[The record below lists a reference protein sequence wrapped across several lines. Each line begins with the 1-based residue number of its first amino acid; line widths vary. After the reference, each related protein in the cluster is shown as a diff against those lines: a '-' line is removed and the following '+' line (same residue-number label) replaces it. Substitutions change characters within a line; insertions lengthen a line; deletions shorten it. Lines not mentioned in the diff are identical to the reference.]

1 MRDNLKTAILS
12 ASVTA
17 FGKLFLCCWALFLL
31 SVPRA
36 LSAAASKPDPGK
48 DLFLAHCA
56 KCHARN
62 GEGVKGKYQDR
73 LQGDRTLPRLTR
85 YIERNMPDDDP
96 GSITPEQSGAVAKYI
111 YGAFYSREARG
122 EKPPRIELARL
133 TNRQYLNSVA
143 DLLNEFTGQNTRDNG
158 ERGLRATYYDA
169 KHFNDDKKLFER
181 RDGEVAFDF
190 KENKPNGSAAETNGF
205 SIQWRG
211 SVKAEETGDYEFI
224 LKTPNG
230 ARLWVNDEE
239 EPLIDAW
246 VASGKLAEHRGK
258 IRLLGGRLSPLRLDF
273 FKAAE
278 KTASISLSWE
288 PPHGAEQTVPARDLL
303 PIHFPPT
310 FVVSTPFP
318 PDDSSQGY
326 ERGISISKAWD
337 EAATAAAIETA
348 KYVADN
354 LDRLSCSKPE
364 DTNRLQKVQQS
375 CATFVAAAFHQP
387 LSSEDRRVFVDSQFR
402 KVSGDTSEKGK
413 NSKLQTPNSK
423 EIPKSNL
430 QNREIEDAVR
440 RVVLL
445 ALKSPRFLYR
455 GLSAGKPDDYEI
467 AARLSY
473 ALWDSLPNAE
483 LRKLAAKGQ
492 LHTAAQ
498 VQEAARK
505 MLDDPRTHAKM
516 LGFFHHWL
524 QVDRIESLSKDSK
537 LYPGFTPAL
546 VADLRT
552 SLNLFL
558 EDTMWN
564 GESDYRKLLLADY
577 AFLNHRLAE
586 FYGVDTNALGTANP
600 ASKPNK
606 ESGSDQLQVKEPP
619 LPEAGAAEFF
629 KADFGE
635 QHRCGVLTH
644 PYLLA
649 SFSYQKLTSPI
660 HRGVFLTRHIVG
672 RSLRPPPMAMTFK
685 DADFAPNLTMRQKVS
700 ELTKPQACQT
710 CHSVINPLGFSL
722 EQFDAVGRF
731 RTTENEKTI
740 DPVSEYITDDG
751 QKVRLAG
758 ARDVAEFAIGSEAA
772 HDAFI
777 QELFHHVAKQPSE
790 AYGPDTLDH
799 LHASFL
805 QSNFNMQH
813 LLIEIATLTAL
824 QSPPR

>member
-1 MRDNLKTAILS
+1 M
-12 ASVTA
+12 A
-17 FGKLFLCCWALFLL
+17 FRKLFLCGLPTLFLYT
-31 SVPRA
+31 VAFPA
-36 LSAAASKPDPGK
+36 TTATTAPGK

-56 KCHARN
+56 KCHGRN
-62 GEGVKGKYQDR
+62 GEGVKGKYKDR
-73 LQGDRTLPRLTR
+73 LQGDRNLPKLTR

-96 GSITPEQSGAVAKYI
+96 GSITPDQADAVAKYI

-122 EKPPRIELARL
+122 EKPPRIELTRF
-133 TNRQYLNSVA
+133 TNRQFLNSTA
-143 DLLNEFTGQNTRDNG
+143 DLLKGFTDKDTRDNG
-158 ERGLRATYYDA
+158 ERGLRAAYYGA
-169 KHFNDDKKLFER
+169 KYFNSDKKLGER
-181 RDGEVAFDF
+181 RDHEIAFDF
-190 KENKPNGSAAETNGF
+190 GENKPDGKPAGTNAF

-211 SVKAEETGDYEFI
+211 SVKAEETGDYEFV
-224 LKTPNG
+224 LKTANG
-230 ARLWVNDEE
+230 ARLWVNEQE

-246 VASGKLAEHRGK
+246 VASGKLTEHRGK
-258 IRLLGGRLSPLRLDF
+258 IRLLAGRFYPIKLDF

-278 KTASISLSWE
+278 KNASISLSWA
-288 PPHGAEQTVPARDLL
+288 PPHGAEQIIPARDLL
-303 PIHFPPT
+303 PVHSSPT
-310 FVVSTPFP
+310 FVITTPFP

-326 ERGISISKAWD
+326 ERGVSVSKAWD
-337 EAATAAAIETA
+337 EAVTAAAIETA

-354 LDRLSCSKPE
+354 LDRLSSSKLD
-364 DTNRLQKVQQS
+364 DTNRVQKLRQF
-375 CATFVAAAFHQP
+375 CANFVTAAFHQP
-387 LSSEDRRVFVDSQFR
+387 LSREDEHLYVDNQFR
-402 KVSGDTSEKGK
+402 KLPPDKPNAQK
-413 NSKLQTPNSK
+413 DSKAA
-423 EIPKSNL
+423 KSATTQDATRNA
-430 QNREIEDAVR
+430 QYEADAVK

-445 ALKSPRFLYR
+445 TLKSPRFLYR
-455 GLSAGKPDDYEI
+455 GLSARPDDYEI

-473 ALWDSLPNAE
+473 ALWDSLPDAE
-483 LRKLAAKGQ
+483 LRNLATAGQ
-492 LHTAAQ
+492 LHTPAQ
-498 VQEAARK
+498 VQAAARK
-505 MLDDPRTHAKM
+505 MLNDSRAHSKM

-564 GESDYRKLLLADY
+564 EKSDYRQLLRADY
-577 AFLNHRLAE
+577 AFVNRSLAD
-586 FYGVDTNALGTANP
+586 FYGVNTNSLGDSDQS
-600 ASKPNK
+600 SKRSK
-606 ESGSDQLQVKEPP
+606 ESGSDEVQ
-619 LPEAGAAEFF
+619 AATSSSNNEGGDEFF
-629 KADFGE
+629 KAEFGE
-635 QHRCGVLTH
+635 QPRCGVLTH

-731 RTTENEKTI
+731 RTTENEKPI

-751 QKVRLAG
+751 DKVRLSG
-758 ARDVAEFAIGSEAA
+758 ARDVAEFAIANEQA
-772 HDAFI
+772 HNAFI
-777 QELFHHVAKQPSE
+777 QELFHHVAKQPME

-813 LLIEIATLTAL
+813 LLVEIATLAAL
-824 QSPPR
+824 QSQSQ